1 MEGSP
6 EDLDYNRVCSSSPAR
21 KIASPPLLCPYLLV
35 GFMIVPSFCLFGQE
49 VTDYRI
55 MNITFDTQA
64 PSQLAL
70 NRGRIIW
77 TDTDPVSGKHN
88 LKYYSGAEIM
98 KLDSN
103 LLGLTSAIDCDYV
116 VWNESAEQV
125 RLYNLRSWSSGT
137 IGASYYQ
144 GSTQQVA
151 LANGLLAYTRR
162 GSEGTEIA
170 LRRLDSGIDTVFR
183 AGLWNTEPRVSH
195 GQLAWVS
202 AEQESSSASSAI
214 VYYDGLGTRTFSNT
228 PGIRCAGP
236 VLVDGHLAWLELSA
250 VMTRV
255 RVFTGD
261 SIVTLVQAPVGP
273 TRVTGYD
280 LSGGIA
286 VASLTDTVNLTS
298 VIAVFNGENGVVD
311 TIADDAGVSGLHIDN
326 GLVVWQSGVGSSK
339 RLKTFRVASGITED
353 VSTGENP
360 EVDDEVIAWTNGDAV
375 EMRVPVTY
383 QRLTTGVVSGWA
395 QTRFKTVD
403 SGSAFW
409 GDFTNSTSGRVM
421 AWDGASIARLTD
433 SLFMKDFFMA
443 NDGVMIWRED
453 SHTMWSKKGSAPA
466 QKVLDSLQCENMYVA
481 NGMIG
486 FHGFRLAEAKAVN
499 QAWTYNTN
507 SGELKQLTTDTSLTI
522 MNGITLVD
530 GDTTCWYR
538 STPTETMLMLD
549 VKGTRKR
556 LSDSLVGF
564 SFCYRN
570 GRIVWSEQRNGIMQI
585 MMYVPSTATRTQI
598 TSGLANCEGPATDG
612 ARIAWFEDL
621 PQSQVIVY
629 LDLDSGQRTTVA
641 RERNSVF
648 RWLWMS
654 NGRIA
659 WSQDNEIRVFDG
671 NVISRLTNSGDF
683 TPNTE
688 PYVDNERVLWKQDG
702 PDPNAFPRYGDI
714 FVGKLHAHVAFDADR
729 ISGKAPLRTSF
740 FNRSWEG
747 AESVLWDFGDGGTST
762 TPNPDHVYQNSGTYT
777 VTLTVTGLNGVV
789 TESKVRLVHV
799 APTTAAITSGSTTPA
814 AFVLR
819 QNFPNPFNPSTEIA
833 FEIPTASVVT
843 LKIYDLLGREVAT
856 LINKET
862 APGEHTVR
870 LDASRLASGTY
881 YGRMLA
887 VPTNGKEPS
896 YIGMLKMNHIR

>member
-1 MEGSP
+1 
-6 EDLDYNRVCSSSPAR
+6 
-21 KIASPPLLCPYLLV
+21 
-35 GFMIVPSFCLFGQE
+35 
-49 VTDYRI
+49 
-55 MNITFDTQA
+55 
-64 PSQLAL
+64 
-70 NRGRIIW
+70 
-77 TDTDPVSGKHN
+77 
-88 LKYYSGAEIM
+88 
-98 KLDSN
+98 
-103 LLGLTSAIDCDYV
+103 
-116 VWNESAEQV
+116 
-125 RLYNLRSWSSGT
+125 
-137 IGASYYQ
+137 
-144 GSTQQVA
+144 
-151 LANGLLAYTRR
+151 
-162 GSEGTEIA
+162 
-170 LRRLDSGIDTVFR
+170 
-183 AGLWNTEPRVSH
+183 
-195 GQLAWVS
+195 
-202 AEQESSSASSAI
+202 
-214 VYYDGLGTRTFSNT
+214 
-228 PGIRCAGP
+228 
-236 VLVDGHLAWLELSA
+236 VLVDGHLAWLELSG
-250 VMTRV
+250 VVTRV

-261 SIVTLVQAPVGP
+261 SVVTIAEAPVGR

-286 VASLTDTVNLTS
+286 VASLTDTVTSTS
-298 VIAVFNGENGVVD
+298 VIAVFNMENGAAD
-311 TIADDAGVSGLHIDN
+311 TIADDARVSGLHIDN
-326 GLVVWQSGVGSSK
+326 GLMVWQSGVGSS
-339 RLKTFRVASGITED
+339 RQLKTLRLASGITED

-383 QRLTTGVVSGWA
+383 QRLTAGVVSGWA

-403 SGSAFW
+403 SVSAFW

-421 AWDGASIARLTD
+421 AWDGTSIAQLTD
-433 SLFMKDFFMA
+433 SLLMKDFFMA

-453 SHTMWSKKGSAPA
+453 SHTMWLKKGSASP
-466 QKVLDSLQCENMYVA
+466 QRVLDSLQCENMYVA

-499 QAWTYNTN
+499 QAWTYNIL

-522 MNGITLVD
+522 MNGIALVD

-549 VKGTRKR
+549 VKGARKR
-556 LSDSLVGF
+556 LTDSVTGF

-570 GRIVWSEQRNGIMQI
+570 GRIAWSEQRDGIMQI
-585 MMYVPSTATRTQI
+585 ITYVPSTGVKTQI
-598 TSGLANCEGPATDG
+598 TNGLADCEGPATDG
-612 ARIAWFEDL
+612 TKIAWFEVH
-621 PQSQVIVY
+621 PHSQVLVY
-629 LDLDSGQRTTVA
+629 LDMETGLRTTVA
-641 RERNSVF
+641 HARASVF

-659 WSQDNEIRVFDG
+659 WSQDKEVRVFDG

-683 TPNTE
+683 RPNTE

-714 FVGKLHAHVAFDADR
+714 FVGKLHAHVAFDADG

-747 AESVLWDFGDGGTST
+747 AESVLWDFGDGGSSSA
-762 TPNPDHVYQNSGTYT
+762 PNPVHEYQNPGTYT

-789 TESKVRLVHV
+789 SESKLRLVHV
-799 APTTAAITSGSTTPA
+799 SSMTAAIRSGRTTPA

-833 FEIPTASVVT
+833 FEIPVASVVT
-843 LKIYDLLGREVAT
+843 LKVYDLLGREVAT
-856 LINKET
+856 LIGKET
-862 APGEHTVR
+862 APGAHTVR

-887 VPTNGKEPS
+887 VPTNGKGPL
-896 YIGMLKMNHIR
+896 YVGMLKMNHIR